1 MPNPSARD
9 AGTFALGGDLKIAR
23 IGFGAMRIVGPGV
36 WGPPDDPAR
45 VIRTLRRIP
54 ELGINFIDTADS
66 YGPNLSEDL
75 IRQALYPYTGIH
87 IATKAGF
94 FRPGP
99 DQWIPRGDPDYLIA
113 QARGSRERLGVD
125 ALDLW
130 QLHRIDPSV
139 PASEQFDAIKLLLD
153 TGVIRR
159 AGLSEV
165 DVAQIKAA
173 SSVFPVATVQNRYN
187 LVDRRSEAVLDYCDS
202 AGIGFIPWFP
212 LSSGRLAGRG
222 TPLDAVAKKHRA
234 TSGQIALAWLLR
246 RSKVIIPI
254 PGTSNIQHL
263 EENAAAARV
272 SLSDD
277 DFELL
282 NKASEAV
289 ASVR

>member
-1 MPNPSARD
+1 MSNPSARD
-9 AGTFALGGDLKIAR
+9 AGTFALGGDLEIAR

-36 WGPPDDPAR
+36 WGSPDDPAS
-45 VIRTLRRIP
+45 VIRTLQRIP

-66 YGPNLSEDL
+66 YGPDLSEDL
-75 IRQALYPYTGIH
+75 IRQALHPYSGIH

-113 QARGSRERLGVD
+113 QARSSRERLGVD

-130 QLHRIDPSV
+130 QLHRIDPTV
-139 PASEQFDAIKLLLD
+139 PAREQFDAIKFLLD

-173 SSVFPVATVQNRYN
+173 SRVFPVATVQNRYN
-187 LVDRRSEAVLDYCDS
+187 LVDRRSEAVLDYCES
-202 AGIGFIPWFP
+202 TGIGFIPWFP
-212 LSSGRLAGRG
+212 LSSGRLAGHG
-222 TPLDAVAKKHRA
+222 TPLDAIARKHRA

-254 PGTSNIQHL
+254 PGTSNLKHL
-263 EENAAAARV
+263 EENAAAARI

-277 DFELL
+277 DVEIL

-289 ASVR
+289 TSAR

>member
-9 AGTFALGGDLKIAR
+9 AGTFALNGDLEIAR

-36 WGPPDDPAR
+36 WGPPDDPAS

-66 YGPNLSEDL
+66 YGPDLSEDL

-99 DQWIPRGDPDYLIA
+99 DKWIPRGDPDYLIA

-125 ALDLW
+125 SLDLW

-187 LVDRRSEAVLDYCDS
+187 LVDRRSEAVLDYCES

-222 TPLDAVAKKHRA
+222 TPLDTVAKKYRA

>member
-1 MPNPSARD
+1 MSNPSARD
-9 AGTFALGGDLKIAR
+9 AGTFALGGDLEIAR

-36 WGPPDDPAR
+36 WGSPDDPAS
-45 VIRTLRRIP
+45 VIRTLRRLP

-66 YGPNLSEDL
+66 YGPDLSENL
-75 IRQALYPYTGIH
+75 IRQALHPYPGIH

-130 QLHRIDPSV
+130 QLHRIDPAV
-139 PASEQFDAIKLLLD
+139 PAREQFDAIRFLLD

-173 SSVFPVATVQNRYN
+173 SKVFPVATVQNRYN
-187 LVDRRSEAVLDYCDS
+187 LVDRQSEAVLDYCES
-202 AGIGFIPWFP
+202 TGIGFIPWFP
-212 LSSGRLAGRG
+212 LSSGRLAGHG
-222 TPLDAVAKKHRA
+222 TPLDAIARKHRA

-254 PGTSNIQHL
+254 PGTSNLQHL
-263 EENAAAARV
+263 DENAAAARV

-282 NKASEAV
+282 NRASEAV

>member
-1 MPNPSARD
+1 MSNSLARG
-9 AGTFALGGDLKIAR
+9 AGTFTLGGNLEIAR

-36 WGPPDDPAR
+36 WGPPNDPAS
-45 VIRTLRRIP
+45 VIRTLKRIP

-66 YGPNLSEDL
+66 YGPELSEDL
-75 IRQALYPYTGIH
+75 IRKALYPYSGIH

-99 DQWIPRGDPDYLIA
+99 DQWIPKGDPEYLIS

-130 QLHRIDPSV
+130 QLHRIDPAV
-139 PASEQFDAIKLLLD
+139 PALEQFDAIKLLLD
-153 TGVIRR
+153 TGVIRK

-165 DVAQIKAA
+165 NVAQIKAA
-173 SSVFPVATVQNRYN
+173 SKVFPVATVQNRYN
-187 LVDRRSEAVLDYCDS
+187 LVDRQSEAVLDHCES

-222 TPLDAVAKKHRA
+222 TPLDAVARKHRA
-234 TSGQIALAWLLR
+234 TSGQIALAWLLK
-246 RSKVIIPI
+246 RSQVIIPI

-263 EENAAAARV
+263 EENAAAARI

-277 DFELL
+277 DFEVL
-282 NKASEAV
+282 NKASKAV
-289 ASVR
+289 VSAR